1 MGATMSVADE
11 LQRAQA
17 LVGAGRLT
25 EAVASLTTGADDR
38 ADRDPEG
45 SARLRIEAVQIGLQ
59 VGGPERAL
67 VLAEAALAPART
79 AGGATEAMALTRM
92 GDALTWVG
100 RHAEAALHWK
110 QAEAIPASTDPSLA
124 CERANAALRGG
135 DLTAA
140 RDRAFEAVVRAR
152 QAESRHDLVDGLTI
166 AAMVEIHQGRLR
178 EALDAAEQA
187 LAATSDEDGAIR
199 TAAIGLVA
207 WVTALLGDAERTLA
221 LIEEAT
227 ELIERLHLTA
237 PGGFAA
243 GMLALSQGR
252 YTDAVE
258 AFEAK
263 SAETGFSPLAQALG
277 IRPFV
282 PSLVEAYARVGRRDD
297 AERLLATFHDAALA
311 TGQPRHAAPT
321 LRAKGVTHDDLAAF
335 DAALEAHTGWGNR
348 FEEART
354 LLARGEQLRRL
365 GRRDGARADLR
376 AAADRFA
383 QLGAV
388 IWHERTVAEL
398 RAAGDRQVVLS
409 TPRGL
414 GPERLT
420 QQEAAVAALVA
431 DGLSNR
437 EIAGRLFLS
446 VKTIEGH
453 LTTIYGKLGLRSRA
467 QLIATGLGH
476 RDGPAQEQF
485 KGFP

>member
-1 MGATMSVADE
+1 MVPTMSVPDE
-11 LQRAQA
+11 IHRAQA
-17 LVGAGRLT
+17 LVGAGRLP
-25 EAVASLTTGADDR
+25 EALAWLTTAADDR
-38 ADRDPEG
+38 AVRDPVG
-45 SARLRIEAVQIGLQ
+45 SARLRIEAVQIGFHA
-59 VGGPERAL
+59 GGPERAL
-67 VLAEAALAPART
+67 ALAEAALAPART
-79 AGGATEAMALTRM
+79 VGGATEAMALIRM

-100 RHAEAALHWK
+100 RHADAAVVWK
-110 QAEAIPASTDPSLA
+110 QAEAIQGTADPSLA

-135 DLTAA
+135 DLAAA

-152 QAESRHDLVDGLTI
+152 QAESRHDLVDALTI
-166 AAMVEIHQGRLR
+166 AAMVEIHQGLLR

-187 LAATSDEDGAIR
+187 LAATSDEDGVIR

-221 LIEEAT
+221 LIAEAA
-227 ELIERLHLTA
+227 ELFERLPLTA

-243 GMLALSQGR
+243 GMLAVSQGR

-263 SAETGFSPLAQALG
+263 SAEIRFSPLAQALG
-277 IRPFV
+277 IRPFI
-282 PSLVEAYARVGRRDD
+282 PSLVEAYARAGRRAD
-297 AERLLATFHDAALA
+297 AERLLAAFHDAALA
-311 TGQPRHAAPT
+311 SGQPRHAAPA
-321 LRAKGVTHDDLAAF
+321 LRAKGVTYDDLAAF
-335 DAALEAHTGWGNR
+335 DAALEVHAAWGNR

-354 LLARGEQLRRL
+354 LLARGELLRRL
-365 GRRDGARADLR
+365 GRRVDARANLR
-376 AAADRFA
+376 SAAERFA
-383 QLGAV
+383 QAGAV
-388 IWHERTVAEL
+388 IWHKRTTAEL
-398 RAAGDRQVVLS
+398 RAAGDRQVVVS

-414 GPERLT
+414 GPESLT

-437 EIAGRLFLS
+437 EIADRLFLS

-467 QLIATGLGH
+467 QLIATGIG
-476 RDGPAQEQF
+476 RRGDSAQEHF

>member
-1 MGATMSVADE
+1 MMATMSVADE
-11 LQRAQA
+11 LHRAQT

-25 EAVASLTTGADDR
+25 EALASLTTAADDR
-38 ADRDPEG
+38 AARDPEG
-45 SARLRIEAVQIGLQ
+45 SARLRFEAVQIGFHA
-59 VGGPERAL
+59 GGPERAL
-67 VLAEAALAPART
+67 VLAEAALAPAR
-79 AGGATEAMALTRM
+79 ALGGAMEAMALIRM

-100 RHAEAALHWK
+100 RHAEAASHWK
-110 QAEAIPASTDPSLA
+110 QAEAIRGTADPSLA

-135 DLTAA
+135 DLAAA
-140 RDRAFEAVVRAR
+140 RDLAFEAVVRAR
-152 QAESRHDLVDGLTI
+152 QAESRQDLVDALTI
-166 AAMVEIHQGRLR
+166 AAMVEIHQGLLR

-187 LAATSDEDGAIR
+187 LAATSEEDGVIR
-199 TAAIGLVA
+199 TAAIGLAA
-207 WVTALLGDAERTLA
+207 WVTALLGDAERTRA

-227 ELIERLHLTA
+227 DLLERLRLTA

-263 SAETGFSPLAQALG
+263 AVEIGFSPLAQALG
-277 IRPFV
+277 IRPFI
-282 PSLVEAYARVGRRDD
+282 PSLVEAYARAGRRAD

-311 TGQPRHAAPT
+311 TGQPRHEAPA
-321 LRAKGVTHDDLAAF
+321 LRAKGVTHDDIAVF
-335 DAALEAHTGWGNR
+335 DAALEAHARWGNR

-354 LLARGEQLRRL
+354 LLARGELLRRL
-365 GRRDGARADLR
+365 GRREVARADLR

-383 QLGAV
+383 QIGAL
-388 IWHERTVAEL
+388 IWHARAISEL
-398 RAAGDRQVVLS
+398 RAAGDRLVVIS
-409 TPRGL
+409 TRRGV
-414 GPERLT
+414 GPESLT

-437 EIAGRLFLS
+437 EIADRLVLS

-467 QLIATGLGH
+467 QLIATGIG
-476 RDGPAQEQF
+476 RRADSDQEQF